1 MIERHHDVGAD
12 DLLRLDAALRT
23 QTNQG
28 AVDVAREFGIF
39 LAQRAASGQR
49 EDLVAA
55 RIGEHGSRPVHEPM
69 DAAEFLEDVETR
81 SQQQVVGVGE
91 QDLRTTLEE
100 IFTALGS
107 NRRMR
112 TYGHEG
118 RRQYLV
124 VLRGEARGAGA
135 RILGRG
141 FEREMQP
148 PRGGAR
154 HFTASFADDTT
165 LLT

>member
-1 MIERHHDVGAD
+1 
-12 DLLRLDAALRT
+12 
-23 QTNQG
+23 
-28 AVDVAREFGIF
+28 
-39 LAQRAASGQR
+39 
-49 EDLVAA
+49 
-55 RIGEHGSRPVHEPM
+55 M
-69 DAAEFLEDVETR
+69 DAAEFLEDLKTR
-81 SQQQVVGVGE
+81 PQQEMVGVRQ

-107 NRRMR
+107 DRRMR
-112 TYGHEG
+112 TYGHER

-124 VLRGEARGAGA
+124 VLCSEARGTGA